1 MPCSALH
8 YLQMQIQLHLVLFSQ
23 DCNLALQSHGFSHLL
38 TLVHVFRVSYLFHI
52 RNELPAQ
59 SQRTKQPEYLY
70 FLKCYLQHLFRL
82 VLNLIRLLGNL
93 LHRIILQVAPLK
105 VAFFQMFL
113 IRMYYR
119 KQLQVGTSIT
129 ESSSGS

>member
-1 MPCSALH
+1 MNSSAISSTTATTEHAMRRSPL
-8 YLQMQIQLHLVLFSQ
+8 LANADQLHLVLFSQ

-105 VAFFQMFL
+105 VAFFQMF
-113 IRMYYR
+113 
-119 KQLQVGTSIT
+119 
-129 ESSSGS
+129 